1 MQGLVSARQ
10 LDKQTIS
17 SLERRIADE
26 RRQRTACEASLA
38 SERRARRA
46 AEEARTLPPPTPLVR
61 QECTDA
67 CKNRRAQIEQDFKSL
82 RRELKL
88 TEER

>member
-1 MQGLVSARQ
+1 MS
-10 LDKQTIS
+10 T
-17 SLERRIADE
+17 LERRIAEE

-46 AEEARTLPPPTPLVR
+46 AEEARSAIPPPPPPLVR

-67 CKNRRAQIEQDFKSL
+67 CKTRRAQMELDLKSM
-82 RRELKL
+82 RRELKAKDD
-88 TEER
+88 R

>member
-1 MQGLVSARQ
+1 M
-10 LDKQTIS
+10 S

-46 AEEARTLPPPTPLVR
+46 AEEARSAIPPPPPPLIR
-61 QECTDA
+61 QECTDT
-67 CKNRRAQIEQDFKSL
+67 CKSRRAQMEQDLKSL
-82 RRELKL
+82 RRELKAKD
-88 TEER
+88 ER

>member
-1 MQGLVSARQ
+1 M
-10 LDKQTIS
+10 DKQTIS

-46 AEEARTLPPPTPLVR
+46 AEEARSVIPPSPPTLVR

-67 CKNRRAQIEQDFKSL
+67 CKTRRAQMEQDLKSL
-82 RRELKL
+82 RRELK
-88 TEER
+88 TKEER